1 MKYKKETHRTKI
13 SLVIGLVWLVLGLLL
28 TILDPGSLFF
38 TLILGS
44 GILFTTY
51 MLYKTQILL

>member
-1 MKYKKETHRTKI
+1 MKNKKETHRTKI
-13 SLVIGLVWLVLGLLL
+13 SLVIGLVWLVIGLLL
-28 TILDPGSLFF
+28 TIIDPRSLFF

-51 MLYKTQILL
+51 IFYKLQILL